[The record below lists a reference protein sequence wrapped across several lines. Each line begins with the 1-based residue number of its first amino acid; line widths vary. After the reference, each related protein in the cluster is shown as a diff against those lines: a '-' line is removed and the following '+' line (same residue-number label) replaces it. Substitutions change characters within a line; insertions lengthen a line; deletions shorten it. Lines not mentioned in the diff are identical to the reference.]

1 MKPLATEILH
11 DLKKHCRVWQ
21 IATAITTVIATAEFV
36 IIMMMQKVGVFMKR
50 DIPTPNA
57 PVFANLRNRGLT
69 CIGIA
74 GTQAGLER
82 ARSQGLTIFEP
93 RLNYSTKEYN
103 EIVRRRQKYD
113 K

>member
-1 MKPLATEILH
+1 MKQDKFI
-11 DLKKHCRVWQ
+11 
-21 IATAITTVIATAEFV
+21 
-36 IIMMMQKVGVFMKR
+36 
-50 DIPTPNA
+50 PNA
-57 PVFANLRNRGLT
+57 PAYANLRNRGLT

-74 GTQAGLER
+74 GTEKGLEK

-103 EIVRRRQKYD
+103 EIVKRRRKYN

>member
-1 MKPLATEILH
+1 
-11 DLKKHCRVWQ
+11 
-21 IATAITTVIATAEFV
+21 
-36 IIMMMQKVGVFMKR
+36 MKR

-74 GTQAGLER
+74 GTEKGLER
-82 ARSQGLTIFEP
+82 ARSQGLRIFEP
-93 RLNYSTKEYN
+93 RLNYSVTEYN
-103 EIVRRRQKYD
+103 EICRRRQKYN

>member
-1 MKPLATEILH
+1 MQNLATEILRNV
-11 DLKKHCRVWQ
+11 KKHCRAWQ
-21 IATAITTVIATAEFV
+21 IATVITAVIAIAEFV
-36 IIMMMQKVGVFMKR
+36 IIMMMQKEVFMKR

-69 CIGIA
+69 CIGIC

-82 ARSQGLTIFEP
+82 ARSQGLMIFDP

-103 EIVRRRQKYD
+103 EIVRRRQKYY

>member
-1 MKPLATEILH
+1 
-11 DLKKHCRVWQ
+11 
-21 IATAITTVIATAEFV
+21 
-36 IIMMMQKVGVFMKR
+36 MKR

-74 GTQAGLER
+74 GTEKGLER

-93 RLNYSTKEYN
+93 RLNYSVTEYN
-103 EIVRRRQKYD
+103 EICKRRQKYN

>member
-1 MKPLATEILH
+1 MQNLATDVLH
-11 DLKKHCRVWQ
+11 DLKKHCRAWQ
-21 IATAITTVIATAEFV
+21 IATVITTVIAIVELV
-36 IIMMMQKVGVFMKR
+36 IIVFQKEVFMKR
-50 DIPTPNA
+50 DTPIPNA

-74 GTQAGLER
+74 GTEKGLER

-93 RLNYSTKEYN
+93 KLNYSTKEYN
-103 EIVRRRQKYD
+103 EIVKRRQKYN

>member
-1 MKPLATEILH
+1 MQNLAMEILH
-11 DLKKHCRVWQ
+11 EVKKK
-21 IATAITTVIATAEFV
+21 ATFWKVATIVCLTLAVVELV
-36 IIMMMQKVGVFMKR
+36 IIVFQKVGVFMKR

-74 GTQAGLER
+74 GTEKGLER

-103 EIVRRRQKYD
+103 EIVKRRQKI
-113 K
+113 

>member
-1 MKPLATEILH
+1 MQNLATDVLRNV
-11 DLKKHCRVWQ
+11 KKHCRAWQ
-21 IATAITTVIATAEFV
+21 IATVITTIIAIAELVVIVF
-36 IIMMMQKVGVFMKR
+36 QKVGVFMKR

-69 CIGIA
+69 CIGTA
-74 GTQAGLER
+74 GTEKGLEK

-103 EIVRRRQKYD
+103 EICKRRKKYY

>member
-1 MKPLATEILH
+1 MQSLATEILH
-11 DLKKHCRVWQ
+11 EVKKK
-21 IATAITTVIATAEFV
+21 ATFWKVATIVSLTVALAELV
-36 IIMMMQKVGVFMKR
+36 IIVLQKVGVFMKR

-74 GTQAGLER
+74 GTEKGLAL
-82 ARSQGLTIFEP
+82 ARKKGLTIFEP

>member
-1 MKPLATEILH
+1 
-11 DLKKHCRVWQ
+11 
-21 IATAITTVIATAEFV
+21 
-36 IIMMMQKVGVFMKR
+36 MKR

-69 CIGIA
+69 CIGIC

-93 RLNYSTKEYN
+93 RLNYSTKEYS
-103 EIVRRRQKYD
+103 EICKRRQKYN

>member
-1 MKPLATEILH
+1 MQNLATDVLRN
-11 DLKKHCRVWQ
+11 LKKYCRVWQ
-21 IATAITTVIATAEFV
+21 IATVITAVIAIAEFV
-36 IIMMMQKVGVFMKR
+36 IIMMMQKEVFMKR

-69 CIGIA
+69 CIGTA
-74 GTQAGLER
+74 GTEKGLER

-93 RLNYSTKEYN
+93 RLNYSVTEYN
-103 EIVRRRQKYD
+103 EICKRRQKYY

>member
-1 MKPLATEILH
+1 MQNLATDVLH
-11 DLKKHCRVWQ
+11 DLKKHCRAWQ
-21 IATAITTVIATAEFV
+21 IATVITAVIAIVELV
-36 IIMMMQKVGVFMKR
+36 IIVFQKEVFMKR
-50 DIPTPNA
+50 DTPIPNA

-74 GTQAGLER
+74 GTEKGLER

-93 RLNYSTKEYN
+93 RLNYSTKEYD
-103 EIVRRRQKYD
+103 EIVKRRRKYN

>member
-1 MKPLATEILH
+1 MKPLATELLH
-11 DLKKHCRVWQ
+11 DLKKKAIFWQ
-21 IATAITTVIATAEFV
+21 IATVITTVIAIAEFV
-36 IIMMMQKVGVFMKR
+36 VIVFQKVGVFMKR

-69 CIGIA
+69 CIGVA

>member
-1 MKPLATEILH
+1 
-11 DLKKHCRVWQ
+11 
-21 IATAITTVIATAEFV
+21 
-36 IIMMMQKVGVFMKR
+36 MKR

-57 PVFANLRNRGLT
+57 PAFANLRNRGLT

-93 RLNYSTKEYN
+93 KLNYSTKEYN
-103 EIVRRRQKYD
+103 EIVKRRQKYN

>member
-1 MKPLATEILH
+1 MQNLATDVLRN
-11 DLKKHCRVWQ
+11 LKKHCRVWQ
-21 IATAITTVIATAEFV
+21 IATVITAVIAIAEFV
-36 IIMMMQKVGVFMKR
+36 IIMMMQKEVFMKR

-74 GTQAGLER
+74 GTEKGLAL
-82 ARSQGLTIFEP
+82 ARKKGLTIFEP

-103 EIVRRRQKYD
+103 EICKRRQKYY

>member
-1 MKPLATEILH
+1 MKQDKFI
-11 DLKKHCRVWQ
+11 
-21 IATAITTVIATAEFV
+21 
-36 IIMMMQKVGVFMKR
+36 
-50 DIPTPNA
+50 PNA

-74 GTQAGLER
+74 GTEKGLER

-93 RLNYSTKEYN
+93 KLNYSTKEYN

>member
-1 MKPLATEILH
+1 MKQDKFI
-11 DLKKHCRVWQ
+11 
-21 IATAITTVIATAEFV
+21 
-36 IIMMMQKVGVFMKR
+36 
-50 DIPTPNA
+50 PNA
-57 PVFANLRNRGLT
+57 LAYANLRNRGLT
-69 CIGIA
+69 CVGIC

-103 EIVRRRQKYD
+103 EICKRRQKYN